1 MVTIDTPVNEWLES
15 VLEDSA
21 EMKREKCEI
30 LSDLLGD
37 NLAMVEFAPAR
48 MDDDMLGARSHFL

>member
-1 MVTIDTPVNEWLES
+1 MVTIDTPVTKWLES
-15 VLEDSA
+15 VLEDPQ
-21 EMKREKCEI
+21 EKCEI